1 MTLFSV
7 IWLFKFKIS
16 QINQF
21 QKFEN
26 TEWTD
31 TAKLSWTN
39 NEQELIDFFIQT
51 KANKFYSF
59 LELKDEKNETRQPTW
74 KWLNTFLYSIFS
86 TSIKQ
91 NFKS

>member
-39 NEQELIDFFIQT
+39 NEQELIDFFYT
-51 KANKFYSF
+51 NKGKQILFIPRI
-59 LELKDEKNETRQPTW
+59 KRRKKWNETTNM
-74 KWLNTFLYSIFS
+74 KMTKYIF
-86 TSIKQ
+86 I
-91 NFKS
+91 